1 MIAKFKSI
9 DKEGNIIEFESA
21 CIYEN
26 GIYRFADGSIENTM
40 IYVSFDSDSVSI
52 IRKGDTNMD
61 LNLIYKQK
69 TSGYY
74 ENNLGL
80 KFEFESFTNDL
91 SVNFNKIYVSY
102 SLFIENDMVNE
113 HKIWILFN

>member
-9 DKEGNIIEFESA
+9 DKEGNVIEFESD
-21 CIYEN
+21 CSYEN
-26 GIYRFADGSIENTM
+26 GIFTFKDQSIENTM
-40 IYVSFDSDSVSI
+40 IHLTYDSNSVSI
-52 IRKGDTNMD
+52 LRNGDTKMD

-80 KFEFESFTNDL
+80 KFEFYSFTNDL
-91 SVNFNKIYVSY
+91 SVNSNQIYVSY
-102 SLFIENDMVNE
+102 SLFIENDMINE